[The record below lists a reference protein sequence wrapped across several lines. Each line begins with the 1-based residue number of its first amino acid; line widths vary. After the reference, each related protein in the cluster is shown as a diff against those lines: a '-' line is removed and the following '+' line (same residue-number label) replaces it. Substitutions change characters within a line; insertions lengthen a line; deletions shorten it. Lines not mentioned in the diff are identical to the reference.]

1 MITTGIAISISLGI
15 ALGIWGIICGGWA
28 YKKVQELEK
37 ELQECKESF
46 HKRLSEL
53 EEKLK

>member
-1 MITTGIAISISLGI
+1 MITTGIAITISLGI

-37 ELQECKESF
+37 ELHECEEGF